1 MYLFLGQSTV
11 ISKRDIVGVFDLDNA
26 STSRL
31 TKAFL
36 TGAQRAGQIVEV
48 SPRELPKSFVVCH
61 RKGQTKVYLSQI
73 SPATL
78 KKRAEDKFVAGN
90 MESSN

>member
-11 ISKRDIVGVFDLDNA
+11 IRWRDIVGVFDLDNT
-26 STSRL
+26 STSQL

-36 TGAQRAGQIVEV
+36 RRAQQSGRIVEV
-48 SPRELPKSFVVCH
+48 SPGELPKSFILCQED
-61 RKGQTKVYLSQI
+61 GQTKVYLSQI

-78 KKRAEDKFVAGN
+78 KKRAIDTWRN
-90 MESSN
+90 PQ